1 MSIFGIYI
9 GIKEVGVILL
19 LICIG
24 LFIALLKDSLMAE
37 VTRFTPGELNK
48 VLKVTNKL
56 NSQREENI
64 ILSKKNMQ
72 TRRLRRIYRQMKIF
86 PYSQSIKEEYIE
98 LIERLNVKD
107 SYGYKLT
114 PDELYVESCNNVIAL
129 VCACVTLVSVGQL
142 LGEKWID
149 AFGVFLAVL
158 LPVVY
163 RAPLNRLRKLKKKNL
178 VKIDN
183 DMIEFINMFYYRF
196 SNRNI
201 DFNLDDLIDSF
212 LPLANPEMSRMLVR
226 FQLDINGLGDEAALN
241 LLQKKYGDS
250 TYVTTFCNVAL
261 GLLEKHPN
269 AYVQLDSL
277 FERLNTI
284 SRLKYKKVCEL
295 KHRKK
300 KNAYKIILGIF
311 CLEMLVFIVFQIMV
325 ID

>member
-1 MSIFGIYI
+1 MSVFGIYLSTKVI
-9 GIKEVGVILL
+9 GIILL

-24 LFIALLKDSLMAE
+24 LFVGLLKDSLMAE

-56 NSQREENI
+56 NAQREENI

-72 TRRLRRIYRQMKIF
+72 NKKLCKIYRRMRIF
-86 PYSQSIKEEYIE
+86 PYSESTKVEYVE

-107 SYGYKLT
+107 SYGYKVV

-129 VCACVTLVSVGQL
+129 VCACVILVVVGQL

-158 LPVVY
+158 IPVVY
-163 RAPLNRLRKLKKKNL
+163 RAPLTKLRKLKKKNL

-196 SNRNI
+196 SNKSI

-226 FQLDINGLGDEAALN
+226 FQLDINGLGDETALN
-241 LLQKKYGDS
+241 LLQKQYGDS

-295 KHRKK
+295 KHKKK

-325 ID
+325 IN

>member
-1 MSIFGIYI
+1 MSIFGIYLSTKTI
-9 GIKEVGVILL
+9 GVIFL
-19 LICIG
+19 LICVC
-24 LFIALLKDSLMAE
+24 LFIGLLKDSLMSE
-37 VTRFTPGELNK
+37 VTKFTPSELNK

-56 NSQREENI
+56 NERREENI
-64 ILSKKNMQ
+64 VLSKKNMQ
-72 TRRLRRIYRQMKIF
+72 TKKLCKIYRRLRIF
-86 PYSQSIKEEYIE
+86 LYSESTKEEYVE

-107 SYGYKLT
+107 SYGYKVV

-129 VCACVTLVSVGQL
+129 VCTCIMLVVSGQL
-142 LGEKWID
+142 LNVKWID

-158 LPVVY
+158 IPVVY
-163 RAPLNRLRKLKKKNL
+163 RAPLTKLRKMKKKNL
-178 VKIDN
+178 IKIDN

-201 DFNLDDLIDSF
+201 NFNLDDLIDSF

-241 LLQKKYGDS
+241 ILQKQYGDS
-250 TYVTTFCNVAL
+250 TYVNIFCNVAL
-261 GLLEKHPN
+261 GLLEKHSN

-295 KHRKK
+295 KHKKK
-300 KNAYKIILGIF
+300 KNAYRIILGIF
-311 CLEMLVFIVFQIMV
+311 CLEMLVFIVFQIMA
-325 ID
+325 IN